1 MLVKVAGKDTET
13 VVDALIKNTRK
24 LPQELYKSLTW
35 DRGKEM
41 AGHKRFTLAT
51 DIQVY
56 FCDPRSPCATRQ
68 QRRTRS
74 GPLLRQYLPKGIDIS
89 SYTQAKLNAVARQL
103 NQRPRKTLG
112 YQTPAEMFSQSVAS
126 TG

>member
-13 VVDALIKNTRK
+13 VVNALIKNAHK

-41 AGHKRFTLAT
+41 AGHKHFTLAT

-56 FCDPRSPCATRQ
+56 FCDPQNPW
-68 QRRTRS
+68 QRGTNENTN
-74 GPLLRQYLPKGIDIS
+74 GLLRQY
-89 SYTQAKLNAVARQL
+89 Y
-103 NQRPRKTLG
+103 QR
-112 YQTPAEMFSQSVAS
+112 AS
-126 TG
+126 TSRITRKPSPTPWRDN